1 MSIDISVVVPC
12 KNGAGTLG
20 KQIEALLTQVI
31 AAVFEIVVVD
41 NGSTDGTPW
50 RLRSFVND
58 PRMRQRRPV

>member
-1 MSIDISVVVPC
+1 
-12 KNGAGTLG
+12 
-20 KQIEALLTQVI
+20 VI